1 MKDLSAKTD
10 SYNFDIN
17 MEVLIELK
25 KVCDES
31 IGKVKEKIQLLNNKL

>member
-31 IGKVKEKIQLLNNKL
+31 INKVKEKIQILNNKL

>member
-10 SYNFDIN
+10 SYNFDVN

-31 IGKVKEKIQLLNNKL
+31 IN